1 MSAVLYHL
9 TGIGGPWAQDPPYYA
24 EVVAFETGED
34 LDWSHTRIT
43 NWRGWQHDRRI
54 YFHHNGGPIVVVDEA
69 KGPPGRRAAIVWHLI
84 GDGVVEGNRIR
95 LRGGEHPVEVQFI
108 PLSPGGQVTIIPGGD
123 SGRHVVYYA
132 TTEGDLRVMMVVT
145 MEQ

>member
-43 NWRGWQHDRRI
+43 NWQGWQHDRWI
-54 YFHHNGGPIVVVDEA
+54 YLHHNGGPS
-69 KGPPGRRAAIVWHLI
+69 W
-84 GDGVVEGNRIR
+84 
-95 LRGGEHPVEVQFI
+95 
-108 PLSPGGQVTIIPGGD
+108 
-123 SGRHVVYYA
+123 
-132 TTEGDLRVMMVVT
+132 
-145 MEQ
+145 

>member
-1 MSAVLYHL
+1 MVM
-9 TGIGGPWAQDPPYYA
+9 DK
-24 EVVAFETGED
+24 
-34 LDWSHTRIT
+34 
-43 NWRGWQHDRRI
+43 
-54 YFHHNGGPIVVVDEA
+54 A
-69 KGPPGRRAAIVWHLI
+69 KGPPGRRAAIFWHLI
-84 GDGVVEGNRIR
+84 GDGVVEGDHIR